1 MSATARVWLVTAVAA
16 VAAVIADLV
25 VDDPVPGRIPALGF
39 VGCALIILA
48 SKRLGK
54 ALLSRPES
62 YYARPDTEDRLN
74 VEHIH
79 GVDPVAAAVTGE
91 DEGTTSDQGPD
102 RGPGQGRPRGG

>member
-1 MSATARVWLVTAVAA
+1 MSAAARVWLVTAVAA
-16 VAAVIADLV
+16 AVAVVADLA

-39 VGCALIILA
+39 AGCALIILA
-48 SKRLGK
+48 SKGLGK

-62 YYARPDTEDRLN
+62 YYAHPDTEDRLN

-91 DEGTTSDQGPD
+91 DPGAPSDQDPD
-102 RGPGQGRPRGG
+102 HGRSPGG